1 MIEWF
6 GTYIKTI
13 VSFLLI
19 SVFAEMIMPEEY
31 KKYLKLIMGLLLT
44 LAVMQPV
51 TYLFGFSEEQIVGI
65 AQRKTQEVCGE
76 DFSLESDGENDTL
89 ALEIYKDELNQ
100 KISEDAQALSA
111 ETVVDENTQSDGYG
125 NILSISIYSEN
136 ERDEEKDKKTAQYIG
151 GKYGVSPKNIE
162 FVYR

>member
-44 LAVMQPV
+44 IVVMQPV

-76 DFSLESDGENDTL
+76 DFYIETNGENDTL
-89 ALEIYKDELNQ
+89 ALEIYKEELNK
-100 KISEDAQALSA
+100 KIAEDAQALRA
-111 ETVVDENTQSDGYG
+111 EAVVEEDAQSDGYG
-125 NILSISIYSEN
+125 NVISISIYSEN
-136 ERDEEKDKKTAQYIG
+136 EGDEEKDEKTAQYIG

-162 FVYR
+162 FVYE

>member
-19 SVFAEMIMPEEY
+19 SVFTEMIMPEEY

-44 LAVMQPV
+44 LLVMQPV
-51 TYLFGFSEEQIVGI
+51 TYLFGFSQEQIVGI
-65 AQRKTQEVCGE
+65 AQRKTQEVWGE
-76 DFSLESDGENDTL
+76 DFFIESNGENDTL
-89 ALEIYKDELNQ
+89 ALEIYKEELNK
-100 KISEDAQALSA
+100 KIAEDAQVLRA
-111 ETVVDENTQSDGYG
+111 ETVVEENAQSDGYG
-125 NILSISIYSEN
+125 NVISIRIYSEN
-136 ERDEEKDKKTAQYIG
+136 EGDEEKDEKTVQYIG

-162 FVYR
+162 FVYQ

>member
-44 LAVMQPV
+44 LAVMQPI
-51 TYLFGFSEEQIVGI
+51 TYLFGISEEQMVGA
-65 AQRKTQEVCGE
+65 AQRKTEEVWGQSY
-76 DFSLESDGENDTL
+76 SLESDRENNTI
-89 ALEIYKDELNQ
+89 ALEIYKEDLNK
-100 KISEDAQALSA
+100 KIAEDAKAISA
-111 ETVVDENTQSDGYG
+111 KAVVEENTESDDYG
-125 NILSISIYSEN
+125 NILSISIYSYSEGDEGKN
-136 ERDEEKDKKTAQYIG
+136 EKTAQYIG

-162 FVYR
+162 FVYK